1 MSQTILEKKKKKR
14 KKLLDVLKVRG
25 EEEEEEIITGPL
37 GIWFFPILNAIL
49 RFIKKLRSLRER
61 RPTRTRRRRLA
72 IYELVRDEYGRVA
85 QIIEREIEE

>member
-1 MSQTILEKKKKKR
+1 MSQAILEKRKKKR

-49 RFIKKLRSLRER
+49 KFIKRLRQIKYA
-61 RPTRTRRRRLA
+61 PTQPKRRLK
-72 IYELVRDEYGRVA
+72 IYQFIRDEKGR
-85 QIIEREIEE
+85 IIEILEHEA